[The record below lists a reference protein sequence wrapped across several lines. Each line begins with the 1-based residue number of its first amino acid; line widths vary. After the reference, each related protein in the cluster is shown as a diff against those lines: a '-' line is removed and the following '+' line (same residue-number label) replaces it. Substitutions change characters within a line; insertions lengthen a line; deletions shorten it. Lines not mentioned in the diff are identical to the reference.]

1 MTGLSRRRVILVMVG
16 LGLGMLL
23 AALDQTIVSTA
34 MPKVVAHL
42 GGFELY
48 SWVFTAYM
56 LTSTVTVPIYGKLS
70 DLYGR
75 KIFFMFGMVVFTV
88 GSILSGGAGTMTQLI
103 IFRGI
108 QGIGAGALMP
118 VALAVIGD
126 LFPPGERGKV
136 QGLMGTVFG
145 ISSVVGPSLGGY
157 ITDNL
162 NWRWVFYVNIPV
174 GIAALVVVGLTM
186 PRGSTNRQGRRVDYA
201 GAATLVASMVPLLLG
216 LSLAGGDHPW
226 LSPSILGLFGV
237 SAVML
242 ALFVLV
248 ESRAAEPLLPINL
261 FRNRIFSVSVVA
273 VFLTAAGMFGTIMYI
288 PLFVQGVI
296 GTSATNSGYILTP
309 MMMSLIVSSVIGGQ
323 LISRWGRYRVIALV
337 ALAIMALGMGLL
349 ASMGT
354 GTSSR
359 TAVYYMIVTGL
370 GLGATMPLYVIAVQN
385 AFEHSR
391 MGVVTSAVT
400 FFRSIGGTV
409 GVAVMGSLM
418 ASNFQS
424 RLAGSLPKALGNSL
438 SPQALAALSN
448 PQALLSPEAKAG
460 IAAQLPPG
468 SEGVLAQLLD
478 VMRGALA
485 GSISLVFMIGLGVVA
500 AAWVVNWFLEEIP
513 LRKTHDMPA
522 PTEGPLAAAGGAA
535 ASAPFGGAFRD
546 AASTDARSRDA
557 AV

>member
-1 MTGLSRRRVILVMVG
+1 MTGLSRRRLIAVMVG
-16 LGLGMLL
+16 VGLGMLL

-34 MPKVVAHL
+34 MPRVVAHL

-75 KIFFMFGMVVFTV
+75 KIFFMFGMVVFMA
-88 GSILSGGAGTMTQLI
+88 GSVLSGGAATMTQLI

-126 LFPPGERGKV
+126 LFPPGQRGKV

-174 GIAALVVVGLTM
+174 GIAALVVVAITM
-186 PRGSTNRQGRRVDYA
+186 PRGNVHRGDRRVDYL
-201 GAATLVASMVPLLLG
+201 GAAALVASMVPLLLG
-216 LSLAGGDHPW
+216 LSQAGGDHPW
-226 LSPSILGLFGV
+226 LSAYILGLFAV
-237 SAVML
+237 SAIML
-242 ALFVLV
+242 ALFVLI
-248 ESRAAEPLLPINL
+248 ESRVEDPLLPLGL
-261 FRNRIFSVSVVA
+261 FRNRIFSVSAVA

-296 GTSATNSGYILTP
+296 GTSATSSGYILTP
-309 MMMSLIVSSVIGGQ
+309 MMMALIASSVIGGQ
-323 LISRWGRYRVIALV
+323 LISRWGRYRIIALV
-337 ALAIMALGMGLL
+337 GLAIMGLGMALL

-354 GTSSR
+354 GTTGR

-370 GLGATMPLYVIAVQN
+370 GLGVTMPLYVIAVQN
-385 AFEHSR
+385 AFDHAR

-418 ASNFQS
+418 ATSFQN
-424 RLAGSLPKALGNSL
+424 RLADSL
-438 SPQALAALSN
+438 PQALGEALSPEALATLSN
-448 PQALLSPEAKAG
+448 PQALLSPEATAG
-460 IAAQLPPG
+460 ITAQLPPG
-468 SEGVLAQLLD
+468 SEGLVAQLLEA
-478 VMRGALA
+478 MRTALA
-485 GSISLVFMIGLGVVA
+485 GSISLVFIIGLGVVA
-500 AAWVVNWFLEEIP
+500 AAWLVNWFLEEIP
-513 LRKTHDMPA
+513 LRKTHDMPGFDTGVA
-522 PTEGPLAAAGGAA
+522 RTEASSEPIAVTHALACQPATALE
-535 ASAPFGGAFRD
+535 SAE
-546 AASTDARSRDA
+546 
-557 AV
+557 

>member
-1 MTGLSRRRVILVMVG
+1 MVG
-16 LGLGMLL
+16 VGLGMLL

-75 KIFFMFGMVVFTV
+75 KVFFMFGMVVFMV
-88 GSILSGGAGTMTQLI
+88 GSVLSGGAATMTQLI

-126 LFPPGERGKV
+126 LFPPGQRGKV

-145 ISSVVGPSLGGY
+145 ISSVVGPTLGGY

-174 GIAALVVVGLTM
+174 GIAALVVVAFTM
-186 PRGSTNRQGRRVDYA
+186 PRGSAGRQGRSIDYL
-201 GAATLVASMVPLLLG
+201 GAAALVASMVPLLLG
-216 LSLAGGDHPW
+216 LSQAGGDHPW
-226 LSPSILGLFGV
+226 LSSYILGLFAF

-242 ALFVLV
+242 ALFVLI
-248 ESRAAEPLLPINL
+248 ESRVEEPILPLGL

-273 VFLTAAGMFGTIMYI
+273 VFFTAAGMFGTIMYI

-296 GTSATNSGYILTP
+296 GTSATSSGYILTP
-309 MMMSLIVSSVIGGQ
+309 MMMSMIGSSMIGGQ

-337 ALAIMALGMGLL
+337 GLGIMALGMGLL

-354 GTSSR
+354 STTGR
-359 TAVYYMIVTGL
+359 TAVYYMVVTGL
-370 GLGATMPLYVIAVQN
+370 GLGVTMPLYVIAVQN
-385 AFEHSR
+385 AFDHSR
-391 MGVVTSAVT
+391 MGVVTSAVA
-400 FFRSIGGTV
+400 FFRNIGGTV

-418 ASNFQS
+418 ASSFQNRVADS
-424 RLAGSLPKALGNSL
+424 M
-438 SPQALAALSN
+438 PQALSNALSPEALATVSN
-448 PQALLSPEAKAG
+448 PQALLNPEAQAA
-460 IAAQLPPG
+460 IAAQFPAG
-468 SEGVLAQLLD
+468 QEGLFAQLLD
-478 VMRGALA
+478 TLRTSLA
-485 GSISLVFMIGLGVVA
+485 GSISLVFMIGVGVVVL
-500 AAWVVNWFLEEIP
+500 AWLINLFLEEIP
-513 LRKTHDMPA
+513 LRKTHDFP
-522 PTEGPLAAAGGAA
+522 GAA
-535 ASAPFGGAFRD
+535 EAGPTSPDDTSQRAAPVAGALAPQSPTALEPAD
-546 AASTDARSRDA
+546 QGAD
-557 AV
+557 

>member
-1 MTGLSRRRVILVMVG
+1 MTGLSRRRLIAVMVG
-16 LGLGMLL
+16 VGLGMLL

-75 KIFFMFGMVVFTV
+75 KLFFMFGMVVFMA
-88 GSILSGGAGTMTQLI
+88 GSILSGAAGTMTQLI
-103 IFRGI
+103 IFVGI

-126 LFPPGERGKV
+126 LFPPGQRGKV

-186 PRGSTNRQGRRVDYA
+186 PRGSTSGKGRRIDYM
-201 GAATLVASMVPLLLG
+201 GAATLVAAMVPLLLG

-261 FRNRIFSVSVVA
+261 FRNRI
-273 VFLTAAGMFGTIMYI
+273 L
-288 PLFVQGVI
+288 
-296 GTSATNSGYILTP
+296 
-309 MMMSLIVSSVIGGQ
+309 SLIH
-323 LISRWGRYRVIALV
+323 ISEPTR
-337 ALAIMALGMGLL
+337 LGM
-349 ASMGT
+349 
-354 GTSSR
+354 
-359 TAVYYMIVTGL
+359 
-370 GLGATMPLYVIAVQN
+370 
-385 AFEHSR
+385 
-391 MGVVTSAVT
+391 
-400 FFRSIGGTV
+400 
-409 GVAVMGSLM
+409 
-418 ASNFQS
+418 
-424 RLAGSLPKALGNSL
+424 
-438 SPQALAALSN
+438 
-448 PQALLSPEAKAG
+448 
-460 IAAQLPPG
+460 
-468 SEGVLAQLLD
+468 
-478 VMRGALA
+478 
-485 GSISLVFMIGLGVVA
+485 ISYA
-500 AAWVVNWFLEEIP
+500 
-513 LRKTHDMPA
+513 
-522 PTEGPLAAAGGAA
+522 
-535 ASAPFGGAFRD
+535 
-546 AASTDARSRDA
+546 
-557 AV
+557 

>member
-75 KIFFMFGMVVFTV
+75 KIFFMFGMVVFMV
-88 GSILSGGAGTMTQLI
+88 GSILSGGAGSMTQLI
-103 IFRGI
+103 VFRGI

-186 PRGSTNRQGRRVDYA
+186 PRGSTSGKGRRIDYM
-201 GAATLVASMVPLLLG
+201 GAATLVAAMVPLLLG

-385 AFEHSR
+385 AFEHAR

-522 PTEGPLAAAGGAA
+522 PTEGPLVAAGGA
-535 ASAPFGGAFRD
+535 GGGLNPTCA
-546 AASTDARSRDA
+546 
-557 AV
+557 